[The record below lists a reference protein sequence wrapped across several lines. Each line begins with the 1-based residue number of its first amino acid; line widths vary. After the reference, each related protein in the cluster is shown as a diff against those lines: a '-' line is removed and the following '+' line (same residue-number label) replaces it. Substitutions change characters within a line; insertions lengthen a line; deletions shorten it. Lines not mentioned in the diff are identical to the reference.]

1 MRTKALNQM
10 QIDPFAMNQF
20 YQNVFHFY
28 LSKLMLLPNKSIITQ
43 TKHKTTKPQIMYN
56 INTTYK

>member
-1 MRTKALNQM
+1 M